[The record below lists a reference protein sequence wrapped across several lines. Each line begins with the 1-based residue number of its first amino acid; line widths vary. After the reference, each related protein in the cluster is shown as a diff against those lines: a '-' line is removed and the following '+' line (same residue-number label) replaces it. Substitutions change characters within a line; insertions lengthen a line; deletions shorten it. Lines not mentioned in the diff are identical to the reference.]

1 MFLIQLCAGASHVR
15 SSPVNTELLLVISL
29 LTTEAYKI
37 KDFIAVAERRP
48 TGMGRPSSRYLVV
61 SSLY

>member
-48 TGMGRPSSRYLVV
+48 TKSRYGPALI
-61 SSLY
+61 